1 MVVHFPEILFAVF
14 AGEVHLILAGNDIPA
29 ERTLTAEKIL
39 DLRHASQRLP
49 CIVLSGAGRQCTE
62 FFRLQVARAEDSSYV
77 AVVTGKG
84 IQRPFRGL
92 ILVYPVAVEQIPHP
106 HDVVVVLVR
115 FVGHPLCFQFFP
127 GSGNGPF
134 QPVVAHPF
142 PDFGNHLS
150 PEGKS
155 IRIEEKFRIVGKPAQ
170 AG

>member
-1 MVVHFPEILFAVF
+1 M
-14 AGEVHLILAGNDIPA
+14 LIVKKFGGSSVADK
-29 ERTLTAEKIL
+29 ERIYNVA
-39 DLRHASQRLP
+39 QR
-49 CIVLSGAGRQCTE
+49 CI
-62 FFRLQVARAEDSSYV
+62 EDYRE
-77 AVVTGKG
+77 G
-84 IQRPFRGL
+84 
-92 ILVYPVAVEQIPHP
+92 